1 MKGKQTEFH
10 TFIPH
15 SPKMFLSVLIF
26 ALFFVS
32 CGQVEDTTVNIKQP
46 EIPAATDSEYC
57 TIRLSLS
64 MEQSA
69 VRGIVPSY
77 DLETLYYKFGYVS
90 GSSGAVFE
98 FPGDGEPGADYA
110 TITAKQFQILTG
122 KYMFSLTAYPDSS
135 CTAGTQVLEYVS
147 AEMSLGVDTTSIACP
162 LQPPSLTGTAA
173 KGSVSAEFSFPAL
186 ADIVEVTAKL
196 FLISNL
202 ITPKNTQTLTP
213 VESASGMTVTYAV
226 SDIAS
231 GTYILLMTFTD
242 SFGKGTIIP
251 ERVTVATNGTSIPD
265 SSTGK
270 INLSEKLEAK
280 YRCHVKAS
288 GNDSSGTGSVFSP
301 YQTVGGAVSG
311 INARSMADKNWTIV
325 VNGTVTGTSAISSV
339 KAASLSIEGRTGS
352 DTDILDGN
360 SNGTVLKISTAVPV
374 TLKNIKITNGKYD
387 MGGGVLVNNTDASV
401 TLGAGAVVTGNTN
414 SSTTYGGGGVGV
426 NGGLVICDGATIKAN
441 TAQTSGGGV
450 FVFKGKFRL
459 VSGSIGGTNADDANT
474 ISGSGNA
481 VGGGVVVTANG
492 TFTMTGGTITGNE
505 SKVGGG
511 IYVLGT
517 FAMEGGTISEN
528 IALNGGGVYNG
539 GSATISGGTIT
550 RNGAVNG
557 AGIMNAEGKTLS
569 MTGGTISANSAETG
583 SGTTECNGGGIY
595 NGGTVFL
602 SGTAVIGSN
611 SATNSGGG
619 VYNSGGTVYLSGSS
633 VIGSLSADTAPASGS
648 SVETVIAAGGNY
660 SAAGGSSGEGG
671 GIYSSGGK
679 IYLGYTDADTPDA
692 SFTGGICANYS
703 AMAAGGVSLASKA
716 ELYMSGGNLSYNR
729 SKNGGGAVKTAGSAV
744 IRISGGTVTGNRAG
758 GSGGGIYIGSAES
771 FYMTGGIVSDNE
783 GTGGGVYSNGGTF
796 SIGGNAYIPV
806 GESGKNV
813 VYLVTAAKI
822 TLASPLTST
831 KTVATITP
839 ASYTEGKEILVLA
852 ADCSES
858 LAAGSAKFAVTPNG
872 TQTWT
877 LDTEGKLAKSTGLDA
892 TAMASFEP
900 TAGESYNFV
909 ITGGDSETVN
919 EFIRTL
925 CDKTKNTS
933 STLIGESVLDL
944 SKCDFA
950 VAFNS
955 LAIKSAN
962 SVIPQNF
969 TTVILPAVTAPSDI
983 QGFRFKNA
991 FQNVQEVIVPSG
1003 ATKLYVED
1011 GVVYSKDKTQLVWYP
1026 ASKEGESYTV
1036 LPTVTTINA
1045 HAVEYAKNL
1054 KTMILPDGLKT
1065 INSDAFYQ
1073 AKIEYIT
1080 IPEGVVSISSEVFC
1094 NCAKLQTVSLPS
1106 TLTTLSSRAFGYCSL
1121 LKTVNIPSKLTNLY
1135 DDAFVSCSSLQ
1146 SITIPAGITSIHRS
1160 SFSGCTS
1167 LTSVVFENTSGWT
1180 NEDGNAVTVDTPA
1193 AGATAVRSG
1202 KTLTRK

>member
-1 MKGKQTEFH
+1 MKGKQTEPH
-10 TFIPH
+10 TFI
-15 SPKMFLSVLIF
+15 SRSLKILLSALILV
-26 ALFFVS
+26 LFFSS
-32 CGQVEDTTVNIKQP
+32 CSQVEDTGISIRQP
-46 EIPAATDSEYC
+46 ENPAATDAKYC
-57 TIRLSLS
+57 TVRLSLS
-64 MEQSA
+64 VDES
-69 VRGIVPSY
+69 VLRSIIPSY
-77 DLETLYYKFGYVS
+77 NLESLYYKFGYIRETDS
-90 GSSGAVFE
+90 DVFE
-98 FPGDGEPGADYA
+98 FPASGSPGADYA

-135 CTAGTQVLEYVS
+135 CTAGTQVLVYDS
-147 AEMSLGVDTTSIACP
+147 AATALGADSTSIDFP
-162 LQPPSLTGTAA
+162 LAPPAFSGEAV
-173 KGSVSAEFSFPAL
+173 KGSVSAKFSFPVL
-186 ADIVEVTAKL
+186 ADISSVSAKL
-196 FLISNL
+196 VLISSP
-202 ITPKNTQTLTP
+202 TTVKDTQTLAP
-213 VESASGMTVTYAV
+213 VESGGVMTVTYAV
-226 SDIAS
+226 SDITS
-231 GTYILLMTFTD
+231 DTYILLLTFTD
-242 SFGKGTIIP
+242 SFGKETVVP
-251 ERVTVATNGTSIPD
+251 ERVTVVTNGTSTPTD
-265 SSTGK
+265 STGI
-270 INLSEKLEAK
+270 INLSEKVVPK
-280 YRCHVKAS
+280 YRCHVKAT
-288 GNDSSGTGSVFSP
+288 GNDTTGTGSFASP
-301 YQTVGGAVSG
+301 YKTIGGAITG
-311 INARSMADKNWTIV
+311 ISDYDMADKNWTIV
-325 VNGTVTGTSAISSV
+325 VNGEVTGISTISSV
-339 KAASLSIEGRTGS
+339 SASSLTIEGYARDSVS
-352 DTDILDGN
+352 DVLNGN
-360 SNGTVLKISTAVPV
+360 SEGSVLTISTEVPV
-374 TLKNIKITNGKYD
+374 TLKNIKITNGK
-387 MGGGVLVNNTDASV
+387 AE
-401 TLGAGAVVTGNTN
+401 
-414 SSTTYGGGGVGV
+414 YGGGLYLSNSDVRLSDGVIITL
-426 NGGLVICDGATIKAN
+426 NKAT
-441 TAQTSGGGV
+441 S
-450 FVFKGKFRL
+450 
-459 VSGSIGGTNADDANT
+459 
-474 ISGSGNA
+474 
-481 VGGGVVVTANG
+481 
-492 TFTMTGGTITGNE
+492 
-505 SKVGGG
+505 
-511 IYVLGT
+511 
-517 FAMEGGTISEN
+517 
-528 IALNGGGVYNG
+528 NGGGVYNNG
-539 GSATISGGTIT
+539 TLYLYGSAIIGNEELSGMIIDSTTANTASNGGGVSNSGTVYLGYSGKNAGGTLIATPFTGRISGNFASNQGGGFNNTGTIFA
-550 RNGAVNG
+550 NGG
-557 AGIMNAEGKTLS
+557 AITGNASKT
-569 MTGGTISANSAETG
+569 
-583 SGTTECNGGGIY
+583 NGGGIY
-595 NGGTVFL
+595 N
-602 SGTAVIGSN
+602 N
-611 SATNSGGG
+611 N
-619 VYNSGGTVYLSGSS
+619 GTVYLSGSS

-648 SVETVIAAGGNY
+648 SVETVTAAGGNY

-729 SKNGGGAVKTAGSAV
+729 SKNGGGAIKTAGAAV
-744 IRISGGTVTGNRAG
+744 IRMSGGTVTGNRAG
-758 GSGGGIYIGSAES
+758 GAGGGIYVGSAES

-796 SIGGNAYIPV
+796 SIGGNSYIPV
-806 GESGKNV
+806 GEGGKNV
-813 VYLVTAAKI
+813 VYLYNDAKI
-822 TLASPLTST
+822 TIASPLTST

-839 ASYTEGKEILVLA
+839 ASYTEGKEILALA

-909 ITGGDSETVN
+909 ITGGDSKAVN

-950 VAFNS
+950 VAFSS
-955 LAIKSAN
+955 LEISRAE

-1080 IPEGVVSISSEVFC
+1080 IPEGVVSIYSEVFC

-1146 SITIPAGITSIHRS
+1146 SITIPAGITSIHSS

-1180 NEDGNAVTVDTPA
+1180 DEDGNAVTVDTPA